1 MSSSGGV
8 PDRGNTGREDDAPRA
23 EWESSEV
30 SEWEPLESR
39 GDGLVPAPGEQRWE
53 QPDFR
58 RVSPPTISDPP
69 PSSQLENLP
78 GRPVGLQVA
87 RMVAITAVLLVI
99 VGVIAFAVAR
109 GGFVMSPLFF
119 FAPWFFFSM
128 RRPPHRGEGPGGG
141 GRRGPG

>member
-8 PDRGNTGREDDAPRA
+8 TDRGSTGREDDAARA
-23 EWESSEV
+23 DWESSQV
-30 SEWEPLESR
+30 FEWEPLESR
-39 GDGLVPAPGEQRWE
+39 GDSLVPAPGEQRWE

-58 RVSPPTISDPP
+58 RISPPTISDPP
-69 PSSQLENLP
+69 PAAPLTNLP
-78 GRPVGLQVA
+78 GRLVGLQVV
-87 RMVAITAVLLVI
+87 RMVTITAVLLAI
-99 VGVIAFAVAR
+99 VGAVAFSVAH

-128 RRPPHRGEGPGGG
+128 RRPPHRGGGPGG